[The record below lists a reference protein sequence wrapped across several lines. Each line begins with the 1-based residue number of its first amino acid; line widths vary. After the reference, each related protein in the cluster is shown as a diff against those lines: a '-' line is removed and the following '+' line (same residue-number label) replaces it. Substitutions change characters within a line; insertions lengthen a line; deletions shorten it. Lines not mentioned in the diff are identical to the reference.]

1 MLRRE
6 QTATENSCGLCC
18 AVVWCS
24 QIVLCSATAN
34 VAASAAATA
43 TAAGAAAAADVE
55 GSWDAMNSSEDAIE
69 EKEQPQPSHSNTD
82 QQARKAELSE
92 QSRVI
97 IDESNKLLEMR
108 PSTKSASG
116 GAEATARADSPPF
129 KSRSPSPDSEAFSAA
144 STRYPL
150 HTPRF
155 KRIDFDE
162 IGDAIVEER
171 KPAWKQWQESI
182 KDSYYKVP
190 FCLSLLC
197 LYFYARFLAKKTVE
211 RSREETAFLDSQLS
225 RRNVRRSSSPFEGLS
240 ARSPSTKLPSFHAT
254 APRTTGVYDETGP
267 YAAPAVSTSQGIELG
282 YGKKASDI
290 EARLLR
296 TSVLPDSMKTV
307 TTKEF
312 RRGPAPAVGS
322 ASEAFAD
329 ETDYQ
334 VCLFASN
341 SHRLIEAKVALPMS
355 QQAYPLDA
363 AQYEYGT
370 TTAFRRAHMRSTF
383 LPRPYYSRPNRDD
396 PDYFDFDLQHSVEM
410 FKRPEGRYIPRGP
423 QRWEEELLGDAKTKG
438 AAPVSGYMFTKGDP
452 DWRTNG
458 TSYLSAALRTPS
470 YWEHRFTSIGR
481 EVRESNPISLDSI
494 ARNKP
499 VTSRWTEY
507 RDPELEDLTDSD
519 D

>member
-1 MLRRE
+1 
-6 QTATENSCGLCC
+6 
-18 AVVWCS
+18 
-24 QIVLCSATAN
+24 
-34 VAASAAATA
+34 
-43 TAAGAAAAADVE
+43 
-55 GSWDAMNSSEDAIE
+55 MNSSEDAIE

-182 KDSYYKVP
+182 KDSYYK
-190 FCLSLLC
+190 
-197 LYFYARFLAKKTVE
+197 AKKTVE

-334 VCLFASN
+334 
-341 SHRLIEAKVALPMS
+341 
-355 QQAYPLDA
+355 
-363 AQYEYGT
+363 
-370 TTAFRRAHMRSTF
+370 TF

-410 FKRPEGRYIPRGP
+410 FKRPEGRYIPRGSFV
-423 QRWEEELLGDAKTKG
+423 G
-438 AAPVSGYMFTKGDP
+438 SGM
-452 DWRTNG
+452 
-458 TSYLSAALRTPS
+458 L
-470 YWEHRFTSIGR
+470 
-481 EVRESNPISLDSI
+481 V
-494 ARNKP
+494 
-499 VTSRWTEY
+499 
-507 RDPELEDLTDSD
+507 
-519 D
+519 